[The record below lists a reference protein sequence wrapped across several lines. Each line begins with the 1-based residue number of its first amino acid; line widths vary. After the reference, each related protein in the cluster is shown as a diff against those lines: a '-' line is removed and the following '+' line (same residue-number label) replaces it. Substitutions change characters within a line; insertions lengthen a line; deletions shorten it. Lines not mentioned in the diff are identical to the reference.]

1 MISGIRCSAPLRRS
15 CQKTKMSLSY
25 TMTWVLWGST
35 RSEMSSPTGRVI
47 NMGIAEQNM
56 ASVAAGMSI
65 SGILPSPMPSSIA

>member
-1 MISGIRCSAPLRRS
+1 
-15 CQKTKMSLSY
+15 
-25 TMTWVLWGST
+25 
-35 RSEMSSPTGRVI
+35 MSSPTGRVI